1 MKVLFVYRNPLMGF
15 SIGKVFKPI
24 EDFLGNYA
32 EVDSI
37 VLPIANYSLKGLLI
51 NILHL
56 RKQLK
61 RVSYDVVLITG
72 TENYLLPFIPF
83 AKKVVVVHDLE
94 SFIKNSSGM
103 RKALKKLMFIKVLR
117 QADKIVSISEHTHQ
131 ELLAY
136 DFHSDI
142 IYDPVSPKYI
152 HIKKVI
158 NKVCPIILHIGTK
171 PNKNL
176 KNTIIAL
183 RGTKCHLRI
192 VGKLSEDDLKML
204 QENNIDYSSCANI
217 SDEELLKEYNK
228 CDIVNFPSLYEG
240 FGMPIIEG
248 QAIGRVVV
256 TSNLSP
262 MKDVAGGGAVLVD
275 PNDIQSL
282 RQGYFEA
289 INHGEC
295 YIDKGLENVKR
306 FSVET
311 IARQYFYLLKSL
323 L

>member
-1 MKVLFVYRNPLMGF
+1 MGF

-24 EDFLGNYA
+24 EEILGNYA

-37 VLPIANYSLKGLLI
+37 VLPIANYSLKGLLT

-94 SFIKNSSGM
+94 SFIQNSSGIK
-103 RKALKKLMFIKVLR
+103 KALKKLMFIKVLR
-117 QADKIVSISEHTHQ
+117 KADKIVSISDHTQQ

-136 DFHSDI
+136 DFHSEV
-142 IYDPVSPKYI
+142 IYDPVSPIFIYVE
-152 HIKKVI
+152 KVI
-158 NKVCPIILHIGTK
+158 NKVCPVILHIGTK

-183 RGTKCHLRI
+183 RGIKCHLRI
-192 VGKLSEDDLKML
+192 VGKLSKEDLKML

-217 SDEELLKEYNK
+217 SDEELLEEYNK

-262 MKDVAGGGAVLVD
+262 MKDVAGGSAILVN

-282 RQGYFEA
+282 RQGYDEA
-289 INHGEC
+289 INHGDY
-295 YIDKGLENVKR
+295 YIVKGLENVKR
-306 FSVET
+306 FSVTT
-311 IARQYFYLLKSL
+311 ITRQYFNLIKSL